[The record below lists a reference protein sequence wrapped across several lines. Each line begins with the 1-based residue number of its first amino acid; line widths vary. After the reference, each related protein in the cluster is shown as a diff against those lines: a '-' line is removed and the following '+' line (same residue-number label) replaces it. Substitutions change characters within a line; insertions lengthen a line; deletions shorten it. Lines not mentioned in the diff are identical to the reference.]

1 MIDILVG
8 LVDGAPAIGEP
19 WGSLANYGLAGLVI
33 MALGIVVIR
42 QEADKARLSREAI
55 EREKVYTTERIE
67 AERKFSA
74 LQAEMIHKYRDG
86 LETSNKMMDTL
97 SRAVD
102 RLSGGRP

>member
-1 MIDILVG
+1 MLLQIMSV
-8 LVDGAPAIGEP
+8 VFEGASIPEP

-42 QEADKARLSREAI
+42 QEADKVRLSREAI
-55 EREKVYTTERIE
+55 EREKTYATERIE

-97 SRAVD
+97 ARAVD
-102 RLSGGRP
+102 RL